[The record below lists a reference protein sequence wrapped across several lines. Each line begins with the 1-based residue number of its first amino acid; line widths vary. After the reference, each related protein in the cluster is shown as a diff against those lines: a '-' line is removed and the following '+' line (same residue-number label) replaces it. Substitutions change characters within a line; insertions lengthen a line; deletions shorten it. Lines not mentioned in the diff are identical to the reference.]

1 MPETTQIPQTPSSE
15 LSNARTGDCPETDA
29 ELAALRAQMDAVLD
43 KIAAELYNL
52 ASMLVGESEEGV
64 KLVETAIDK
73 AEISACQNPRAARKS
88 IGRALCKGGVAL
100 LASRDAESLK
110 APETAIYPATC
121 IEDDDL
127 ESAGIS
133 LQQLEQMFSGPDRDR
148 VRNWL
153 TQLPL
158 AIHAVF
164 VMRAVASL
172 TPEETAGI
180 LAEFGGPQA
189 AGWKPESVREVFRQG
204 LCSLASQLIHASAG
218 ASAETSTG
226 K

>member
-1 MPETTQIPQTPSSE
+1 MPETTQIPKTLSSE
-15 LSNARTGDCPETDA
+15 PLSTPTGGCPEPDA
-29 ELAALRAQMDAVLD
+29 EQAVQRAQMNAVLD

-52 ASMLVGESEEGV
+52 ASMLVGESEECV
-64 KLVETAIDK
+64 KLVEAAIDK

-110 APETAIYPATC
+110 APDMAAYPATC

-133 LQQLEQMFSGPDRDR
+133 LQQLEQMFYGPDRER

-153 TQLPL
+153 AELPQ
-158 AIHAVF
+158 AAHAVF

-172 TPEETAGI
+172 TQAETAGI
-180 LAEFGGPQA
+180 LAEFGGPKA
-189 AGWKPESVREVFRQG
+189 AGWKPESVREVFREG
-204 LCSLASQLIHASAG
+204 LCSLASQLLHASAG
-218 ASAETSTG
+218 